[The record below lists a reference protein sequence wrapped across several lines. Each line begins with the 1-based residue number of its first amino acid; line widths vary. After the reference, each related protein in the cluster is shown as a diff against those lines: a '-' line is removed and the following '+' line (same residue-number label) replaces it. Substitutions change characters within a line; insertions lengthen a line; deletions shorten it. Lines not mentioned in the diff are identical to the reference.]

1 MKIFKTVVQCL
12 ATHEAY
18 IPVDDD
24 CSLEDAVKITQ
35 NRIDNLPVDNLLYVD
50 DFDQICE
57 NECEF
62 VTEEEKDVQHRMY
75 RDKIYRE
82 VWKEHVANDIREFL
96 KNNNMELDDEHIDK
110 AATLYVMHGQYDC
123 NLSYWSNIE
132 NVIKSVM

>member
-1 MKIFKTVVQCL
+1 MKIFKAVVQCL

-24 CSLEDAVKITQ
+24 CSLEDAVKIAQ

-62 VTEEEKDVQHRMY
+62 VTEEEKDVQHQIY

-82 VWKEHVANDIREFL
+82 V
-96 KNNNMELDDEHIDK
+96 
-110 AATLYVMHGQYDC
+110 
-123 NLSYWSNIE
+123 
-132 NVIKSVM
+132 